1 VNTKLGSVPDTSATS
16 RAATST
22 AQPFPWPAA
31 TATGIGSM
39 PGTSAAEAA
48 AVVLGEL
55 PDFPYLPELPGR
67 GPGSDL
73 TGRTAGLLVDMP
85 VETGP
90 RGWRF
95 ALRPGRD
102 QRRAA
107 GLLAEDLD
115 VMQEAADGY
124 AGPFKIQ
131 LAGPWTMAATVELN
145 RSQNPAL
152 ADPGAVADLIA
163 SLAEGVAAHAAEVRN
178 RLPAATVVLQLDE
191 PALPAVLAG
200 AVPTA
205 SGLNRVGAVDTAV
218 TGDGLRAVL
227 TAGAAFSVV
236 HCCAPDYPFGM
247 IKDSGARAIS
257 FDAQQLGPGAE
268 DQIAELAEAGM
279 GILAGVLDTR
289 DTKRMITA
297 ASPAPKELAGSVIE
311 LWHRAGLPPATLA
324 GQVVITPACG
334 LAGFSPASARA
345 ALASC
350 HEAARILP
358 ELAAERSS

>member
-1 VNTKLGSVPDTSATS
+1 MTVLNTKLGSVPDTSATS
-16 RAATST
+16 P

-39 PGTSAAEAA
+39 PGTSPAEAI

-55 PDFPYLPELPGR
+55 PDFPHLPELPAR

-73 TGRTAGLLVDMP
+73 TGRTAALLVDLP

-115 VMQEAADGY
+115 AMQEAADGY
-124 AGPFKIQ
+124 AGPVKIQ
-131 LAGPWTMAATVELN
+131 LAGPWTLAATIELN

-152 ADPGAVADLIA
+152 ADPGAVADLIT
-163 SLAEGVAAHAAEVRN
+163 SLAEGAAAHVAEVRK

-205 SGLNRVGAVDTAV
+205 SGLNRVGAVDTTV
-218 TGDGLRAVL
+218 TSDGLRTVL
-227 TAGAAFSVV
+227 TAGAAFSVL
-236 HCCAPDYPFGM
+236 HCCAPEYPFGM
-247 IKDSGARAIS
+247 IKDSGAEGHQLRRA
-257 FDAQQLGPGAE
+257 
-268 DQIAELAEAGM
+268 
-279 GILAGVLDTR
+279 
-289 DTKRMITA
+289 A
-297 ASPAPKELAGSVIE
+297 ASGRVPKTRSRSWPRPDWGSWPGCLIPGI
-311 LWHRAGLPPATLA
+311 RNG
-324 GQVVITPACG
+324 
-334 LAGFSPASARA
+334 
-345 ALASC
+345 
-350 HEAARILP
+350 
-358 ELAAERSS
+358 

>member
-1 VNTKLGSVPDTSATS
+1 
-16 RAATST
+16 
-22 AQPFPWPAA
+22 
-31 TATGIGSM
+31 M
-39 PGTSAAEAA
+39 PGTSPADAI

-55 PDFPYLPELPGR
+55 PDFPHLPELPAR

-73 TGRTAGLLVDMP
+73 TGRTAALLVGMP

-115 VMQEAADGY
+115 AAQEAADGY

-131 LAGPWTMAATVELN
+131 LCGPWTLAATIELS
-145 RSQNPAL
+145 RSQDPAL

-163 SLAEGVAAHAAEVRN
+163 SLAEGMAAHVAEVRK
-178 RLPAATVVLQLDE
+178 RIPAATIVLQLDE

-205 SGLNRVGAVDTAV
+205 SGLNRVGAVDTTV
-218 TGDGLRAVL
+218 TGAGLRAVL
-227 TAGAAFSVV
+227 TPAAAFSVV
-236 HCCAPDYPFGM
+236 HCCAPDYPFGL
-247 IKDSGARAIS
+247 IKESGADAVS
-257 FDAQQLGPGAE
+257 FDLSRLRRAAE
-268 DQIAELAEAGM
+268 DDLAEVAEAGL
-279 GILAGVLDTR
+279 GILAGALETT

-297 ASPAPKELAGSVIE
+297 ESPAPAELARGVIE
-311 LWHRAGLPPATLA
+311 LRRRTGLPPATLA

-334 LAGFSPASARA
+334 LAGFSAASARA

-350 HEAARILP
+350 RAAARVLP
-358 ELAAERSS
+358 ELVAEGSP

>member
-1 VNTKLGSVPDTSATS
+1 
-16 RAATST
+16 
-22 AQPFPWPAA
+22 
-31 TATGIGSM
+31 M
-39 PGTSAAEAA
+39 PGTSPAEAI

-55 PDFPYLPELPGR
+55 PDFPHLPELPDR
-67 GPGSDL
+67 GPGADL
-73 TGRTAGLLVDMP
+73 TGRTAALLVDLP
-85 VETGP
+85 VETAP

-115 VMQEAADGY
+115 AAQEAADGY

-131 LAGPWTMAATVELN
+131 LAGPWTLAATIELN

-163 SLAEGVAAHAAEVRN
+163 SLAEGAAAHVAEVRK
-178 RLPAATVVLQLDE
+178 RIPAATVVLQLDE
-191 PALPAVLAG
+191 PALPAVLSG

-205 SGLNRVGAVDTAV
+205 SGLNRVGAVDTTV
-218 TGDGLRAVL
+218 TSDGLRAVL
-227 TAGAAFSVV
+227 TAAAAFSVV
-236 HCCAPDYPFGM
+236 HCCAPDYPFG
-247 IKDSGARAIS
+247 IIQDSGAAAIS
-257 FDAQQLGPGAE
+257 LDVSLLRPGAE
-268 DQIAELAEAGM
+268 DQIAEQAEAGR

-289 DTKRMITA
+289 DTKRMFTA
-297 ASPAPKELAGSVIE
+297 ASPAPKELAGSVIG
-311 LWHRAGLPPATLA
+311 LWHRAGLQAATLA
-324 GQVVITPACG
+324 SQVVITPGCG

-350 HEAARILP
+350 REAARILP
-358 ELAAERSS
+358 ELAAETSS

>member
-1 VNTKLGSVPDTSATS
+1 
-16 RAATST
+16 
-22 AQPFPWPAA
+22 
-31 TATGIGSM
+31 M
-39 PGTSAAEAA
+39 PGTGPAEAA

-55 PDFPYLPELPGR
+55 PDFPHLPELPAR

-73 TGRTAGLLVDMP
+73 TGRAAALLVDMP

-102 QRRAA
+102 LRRAA

-115 VMQEAADGY
+115 AMQQAADGY

-131 LAGPWTMAATVELN
+131 LAGPWTLAATIELN

-163 SLAEGVAAHAAEVRN
+163 SLAEGVGAHVAEVRN

-205 SGLNRVGAVDTAV
+205 SGLNRVGAVDTTV
-218 TGDGLRAVL
+218 TGHGLRTVI

-247 IKDSGARAIS
+247 IKDSGAGAIS
-257 FDAQQLGPGAE
+257 FDAQQLRPGAE

-289 DTKRMITA
+289 DTKRMITT
-297 ASPAPKELAGSVIE
+297 ASPAPKELASSVIE

-324 GQVVITPACG
+324 GAVVLTPACG
-334 LAGFSPASARA
+334 LAGFSPAGSRA

-350 HEAARILP
+350 REAARIMP